1 MPFSDGVRHGAVMA
15 ASVPVIGVATTIV
28 RTVTVTGII
37 AVIGVVVIAVT
48 RVKQSSGR
56 EAGGQTTPA
65 KAPMMMPTSVAP
77 APTSLNRSAGLGKKG
92 QSYSRRCDQGRQF
105 SHSFSPL
112 GDVGWKDVLPS
123 FRAKPSE

>member
-1 MPFSDGVRHGAVMA
+1 MVPVMA

-48 RVKQSSGR
+48 RVKQGSGR
-56 EAGGQTTPA
+56 ETGGQTTPT

-77 APTSLNRSAGLGKKG
+77 AGLNRSAGLT
-92 QSYSRRCDQGRQF
+92 RQF
-105 SHSFSPL
+105 SHSSSPL
-112 GDVGWKDVLPS
+112 GMSV
-123 FRAKPSE
+123 